1 MICSISLIFE
11 ANSFE
16 VTSHSLTHNF
26 STNCSSPPGTG
37 DGVAVPGTSLS
48 PTTAASNLKA
58 NLYYMPS
65 TYHHVTGGAIG
76 PASRDMIL
84 WNSNT
89 TQSFTVSGGDSET
102 RPVNVYFH
110 YIIKTANEVLMPV
123 GAVIP
128 YAGSDDYSP
137 DEPTWLAC
145 NGNSYKS
152 ALSNYKNLFA
162 VIAHRFTD
170 TVGAANFQVPNLT
183 GIFIRGLDSGRGKD
197 PDAQK
202 REAAPD
208 GTTGAHVGTLQKYG
222 TSAADFKITIP
233 HFPPGRTLGAFAVQG
248 NDNLHDAN
256 RTSTVS
262 FSGGVSQS
270 RPKNASVQFYIH
282 ALHDDKSP
290 SDGFPV
296 GGIIAVPGSGT
307 PDPAIWAVADGT
319 AVPRAGQYAEL
330 WAITTLSSSTTTTT
344 TAWGN
349 PDELTFNL
357 PNLTGRCLRATDTR
371 NMGVEDTYG
380 DPDRFV
386 RTAAAPG
393 GTAVGTGSV
402 QDSGTGRPQN
412 AFNVD
417 FDYPTDVVANA
428 AAVAGVD
435 ISDFN
440 TATQSFAF
448 QTSATETSP
457 TGVSV
462 RFFVKY
468 ASGGSD

>member
-1 MICSISLIFE
+1 MICSISLIFK

-16 VTSHSLTHNF
+16 VTSHSLVRNF
-26 STNCSSPPGTG
+26 STNRSSSPGTG
-37 DGVAVPGTSLS
+37 NGVAVPGTSFS
-48 PTTAASNLKA
+48 PTTATSGFKA
-58 NLYYMPS
+58 NVTYMP
-65 TYHHVTGGAIG
+65 TEYHKVSGGSSG
-76 PASRDMIL
+76 PLARDMMRYNEHDREFL
-84 WNSNT
+84 
-89 TQSFTVSGGDSET
+89 VGGGDSET

-110 YIIKTANEVLMPV
+110 YIIKTANEIPMPI

-128 YAGSDDYSP
+128 YAGSDDNSP
-137 DEPTWLAC
+137 DQPTWLAC
-145 NGNSYKS
+145 DGNSYKS

-170 TVGAANFQVPNLT
+170 TIGAANFQVPNLT

-202 REAAPD
+202 RDAAPD

-222 TSAADFKITIP
+222 TSAAGFKIRIP
-233 HFPPGRTLGAFAVQG
+233 HFPPGRDTLGAFAVEG
-248 NDNLHDAN
+248 NDNLHDGN

-307 PDPAIWAVADGT
+307 PDPDIWAVADGT

-330 WAITTLSSSTTTTT
+330 WAIMTLSSSTTTT

-380 DPDRFV
+380 DPDRFL

-428 AAVAGVD
+428 AAAVGVD

-440 TATQSFAF
+440 TATQSFDF

-468 ASGGSD
+468 ASGGSV